1 MQLFDVGVHIMV
13 FQSQTSSYMIRDAAG
28 DGHIGIETIE
38 RTVGTVT
45 ADQFI
50 SFRVVVGINI
60 VFELLFPNSGLH
72 VERTYTT
79 FVHHIQIEQFGVLQI
94 GIAAFDLIEIDRLI
108 DLVQCAY
115 FRLIVVVRKAYANPM
130 QRIKTITNPCTG
142 SECPDVFHSF
152 VLQSVIH

>member
-1 MQLFDVGVHIMV
+1 MV
-13 FQSQTSSYMIRDAAG
+13 FQSQTSSYMIQNTAG

-79 FVHHIQIEQFGVLQI
+79 FVHHIQIEQLGVLQI

-115 FRLIVVVRKAYANPM
+115 FRLIVVM
-130 QRIKTITNPCTG
+130 
-142 SECPDVFHSF
+142 
-152 VLQSVIH
+152 

>member
-1 MQLFDVGVHIMV
+1 MQFLDVGIHVTVLHSNINT
-13 FQSQTSSYMIRDAAG
+13 QMIGYTAG
-28 DGHIGIETIE
+28 YGHIGIESIE

-60 VFELLFPNSGLH
+60 VFELFFPNSGLH

-79 FVHHIQIEQFGVLQI
+79 FVHHIQIEQLGVLQI

-115 FRLIVVVRKAYANPM
+115 FRLIVVM
-130 QRIKTITNPCTG
+130 
-142 SECPDVFHSF
+142 
-152 VLQSVIH
+152 